1 MVFVV
6 LVSKTCF
13 ICYYLQQVYMYFR
26 GSGKAA
32 EMKRDAARGTMR
44 AALWRG
50 TYWAEMLFVNGFRL
64 ICSQSWFLELAHS
77 SHPFSACFIQLLF
90 WCVFFCILILK
101 DES

>member
-1 MVFVV
+1 MADVDCCFLTMLLFFADILLYWICILLPRIIAQYLGYSGWTIQTYNRIIFMVCVV

-44 AALWRG
+44 AAL
-50 TYWAEMLFVNGFRL
+50 
-64 ICSQSWFLELAHS
+64 
-77 SHPFSACFIQLLF
+77 
-90 WCVFFCILILK
+90 
-101 DES
+101 

>member
-1 MVFVV
+1 MVCVV

-44 AALWRG
+44 AAL
-50 TYWAEMLFVNGFRL
+50 
-64 ICSQSWFLELAHS
+64 
-77 SHPFSACFIQLLF
+77 
-90 WCVFFCILILK
+90 
-101 DES
+101 